1 MANLLVFTII
11 TLFLLRFCC
20 GCIEREAHALL
31 LFKAGVNDSAGVLS
45 SWEKERD
52 CCLWYGI
59 SCDNTTHH
67 VVAVNVTGFSLPTEM
82 EGIIS
87 GSLCTLTFVATL
99 NLSGLGLTDLGVLNL
114 KLFSGA
120 IRGQFMIVNTTMMMT
135 PHVA

>member
-45 SWEKERD
+45 SWEKGRD

-59 SCDNTTHH
+59 SCDNATHH
-67 VVAVNVTGFSLPTEM
+67 VVAVNVTGFSLSTEM

-99 NLSGLGLTDLGVLNL
+99 NLSGMGLTGGGWSNPLMDFNSIL
-114 KLFSGA
+114 
-120 IRGQFMIVNTTMMMT
+120 T
-135 PHVA
+135 